1 MGQKTTTQ
9 PKVFIVLGHARS
21 GTSMISGLLHAMGVN
36 MNPTNNPSAQNP
48 KGSFEDVSF
57 IHLTTQI
64 HNDIKNNGAKP
75 AKDRINIKQKYSQK
89 IASLVAKRNHGNR
102 MWGWKSAL
110 THTSLHLFLQFI
122 QNPFLVVNLRNTL
135 KNAESW
141 QLHKKL
147 NYGEKVSLIHA
158 LDIVSAGVRN
168 IIATVKQNPNI
179 PTHFVC
185 YEYVKE
191 NPTEEAKKLAAFA
204 GIPFTD
210 KLKKDTA
217 EFIMPGYSTLK
228 MNL

>member
-1 MGQKTTTQ
+1 
-9 PKVFIVLGHARS
+9 
-21 GTSMISGLLHAMGVN
+21 

-64 HNDIKNNGAKP
+64 HNDSKNTGAKP
-75 AKDRINIKQKYSQK
+75 SQDRINIKQKYSHK
-89 IASLVAKRNHGNR
+89 IASLIAKRNHESR

-110 THTSLHLFLQFI
+110 THTSLNLFLQFI
-122 QNPFLVVNLRNTL
+122 PNPFLVVNFRNTL

-168 IIATVKQNPNI
+168 IIATVKQYPHI

-191 NPTEEAKKLAAFA
+191 NPAEEAKKLAAFA
-204 GIPFTD
+204 EIPFTD
-210 KLKKDTA
+210 ELKKKTV
-217 EFIMPGYSTLK
+217 EFIMPEYSTLK
-228 MNL
+228 MSL